1 MHFFVNQ
8 KIALIDG
15 WLVDQDLS
23 CLINPS
29 TLVDDGIA
37 TEQQFEDLI
46 DRGLKNWNA
55 LFISESDLYCEDSSE
70 LFRNV
75 STESH
80 TFYELSNG
88 SIRHSNSIKSQN
100 PGDEVLKKFALSCHP
115 LTLADGRDVYIHRH
129 MGGKN
134 DPEKCLNT
142 DLVSQSKYYMAAAF
156 DNRSFIEIEGFL
168 IDLKSHNFCSLFDIE
183 FQKEISAPVWLGLRS
198 ISFASMFEKLQISG
212 LNYWLTD
219 CKSLFYVVHENV
231 YVNFQKKEQGS
242 YVCKTCEREVA
253 SNMALPVTTVVNGAE
268 VVKFIVLSEKLQDY
282 GPSLHDLERPLE
294 KESFSMD
301 SKLYRHYPL
310 MQRDYFDPDEEVEAP
325 HIMYVPAQEIWQLP
339 TKTMQD
345 VLKSEIYHFRIPKY
359 IQKLHNTLLE
369 RMLQGGQW
377 KIKKIKEIIAHDPEL
392 ANLLVPVLPEYEKLH
407 KEAVLTSL
415 KTGLGT
421 FTNQICNSVKN
432 KDGEVIPNIKI
443 MERLLIDIK
452 EGVMVSPKEANYKF
466 EDNITS
472 KHNLLDW
479 SIFILREP
487 PIEIFSSN
495 LFDALQT
502 KQVHDIGSKLNRR
515 RYVLLNFGKFGTI
528 YLYEGKDSMQPFI
541 KEPLAINKAESPKI
555 QFYISELNSLLNIP
569 EHLSNFDT
577 LLKAINEVSFQNKS
591 D

>member
-15 WLVDQDLS
+15 WLVDQGLS
-23 CLINPS
+23 CLIHPS
-29 TLVDDGIA
+29 TLVDNRIV

-46 DRGLKNWNA
+46 DRGLKNWNP
-55 LFISESDLYCEDSSE
+55 LFIPESDLYCEDSSE
-70 LFRNV
+70 LFQYV

-88 SIRHSNSIKSQN
+88 SIRHSNSIKKQN
-100 PGDEVLKKFALSCHP
+100 SGHDGLKKFSLNCHS

-129 MGGKN
+129 MGGEN
-134 DPEKCLNT
+134 DLKRCLNT
-142 DLVSQSKYYMAAAF
+142 DLVLQSKYYTATAF

-183 FQKEISAPVWLGLRS
+183 FQKEISAAVWLGLRS
-198 ISFASMFEKLQISG
+198 ISFASMFEKLQISD

-219 CKSLFYVVHENV
+219 CKSLFYVMHENV

-242 YVCKTCEREVA
+242 YMCKMCEREVA
-253 SNMALPVTTVVNGAE
+253 SNMALPISTVVNGAE
-268 VVKFIVLSEKLQDY
+268 VVKFIVLSEKIQDY

-301 SKLYRHYPL
+301 SKLYQHYPL
-310 MQRDYFDPDEEVEAP
+310 MGRDYFDPDEEVEAP
-325 HIMYVPAQEIWQLP
+325 HIMYVPAREIWQLP
-339 TKTMQD
+339 TNAMQD
-345 VLKSEIYHFRIPKY
+345 VLESKVYHFGIPKY
-359 IQKLHNTLLE
+359 TQNLYNTLLE
-369 RMLQGGQW
+369 RMLQRGQW
-377 KIKKIKEIIAHDPEL
+377 KIKKIKEIIAYDPEL

-407 KEAVLTSL
+407 KEAVLMSM
-415 KTGLGT
+415 KTGLGR
-421 FTNQICNSVKN
+421 FTKQVCNDVKN

-452 EGVMVSPKEANYKF
+452 EGVMVSPKEAKYRF

-472 KHNLLDW
+472 KYNLLDW

-495 LFDALQT
+495 LFDGVQT
-502 KQVHDIGSKLNRR
+502 KRVHDIGTKLSGR
-515 RYVLLNFGKFGTI
+515 RYVILNFGKFGTI
-528 YLYEGKDSMQPFI
+528 YLYEGNGSMQPFI
-541 KEPLAINKAESPKI
+541 KEPLVINKAKSPKI
-555 QFYISELNSLLNIP
+555 QFYISELNNLLNIP

-577 LLKAINEVSFQNKS
+577 LLKAINEASFQN
-591 D
+591 